1 MSCGSLPA
9 PPLLPTTHWASPV
22 LSPGRSLA
30 QAQHAF
36 SLGGVALCEDRGR
49 RPLCYGISHVPLPN
63 KKKTLIHALNQWV
76 SNLGMR
82 PNHLESLLEYRALSP
97 TPEAWI

>member
-1 MSCGSLPA
+1 MAAS
-9 PPLLPTTHWASPV
+9 PPLLSSLPPTGPL
-22 LSPGRSLA
+22 LSFHQDSSLA

-36 SLGGVALCEDRGR
+36 SLGGVALCEDKGR